1 MKEKA
6 KLNSAGFAAAVVI
19 VFAFLFSLGGAVHVV
34 KAYAGSPYFNDFY
47 VSLNGGAVQ
56 TTSSGLSLSGGT
68 VNLSLGKNY
77 NFGGLVIGGVVNGGY
92 ASNGSYTYD
101 NFDGYG
107 DNETASVYSVYYS
120 AAVKAGYAINNFM
133 PFVKLGYIGYSYTET
148 YSYSGPY
155 GDYYLSSVSPVS
167 SEGGLMYGAGVE
179 YLFNRTWGITAQY
192 LGASLS
198 GGDTTNSYTIGID
211 YNF

>member
-1 MKEKA
+1 MKKKA
-6 KLNSAGFAAAVVI
+6 KLNPAVFAAAIIAV
-19 VFAFLFSLGGAVHVV
+19 AFLFSLAAVHVG
-34 KAYAGSPYFNDFY
+34 KAYADGPYFNDFY

-56 TTSSGLSLSGGT
+56 TSPSGLSSTSGGT

-77 NFGGLVIGGVVNGGY
+77 NLGGLVIGGVVNGGY
-92 ASNGSYTYD
+92 ASNGSYTYS

-155 GDYYLSSVSPVS
+155 ENYYLSSIAPVS

-179 YLFNRTWGITAQY
+179 YLFNRTWGVTAQY
-192 LGASLS
+192 FGASLS
-198 GGDTTNSYTIGID
+198 GGDRTNNYTIGID
-211 YNF
+211 FNF